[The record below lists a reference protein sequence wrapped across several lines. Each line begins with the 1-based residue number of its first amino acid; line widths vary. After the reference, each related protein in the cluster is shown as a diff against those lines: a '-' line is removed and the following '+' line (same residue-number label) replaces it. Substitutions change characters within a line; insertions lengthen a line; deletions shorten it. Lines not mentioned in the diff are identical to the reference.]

1 MEQVEYYNTGWKHSK
16 KSHYFTHAHTHL
28 DVFKGF
34 IIQGLWRIFVQQ
46 LHIKNNTIQSEKRKL
61 TSGMV
66 AWQMLGNMFLRVG
79 VHPHPG
85 VYVFAKL
92 SADPIHF

>member
-1 MEQVEYYNTGWKHSK
+1 
-16 KSHYFTHAHTHL
+16 
-28 DVFKGF
+28 VFKGF
-34 IIQGLWRIFVQQ
+34 IIQGLWRIFCSAAA
-46 LHIKNNTIQSEKRKL
+46 HKNNTIQSEKRKL

-66 AWQMLGNMFLRVG
+66 AWQMLGNLFLRVRL
-79 VHPHPG
+79 HPRPG

>member
-1 MEQVEYYNTGWKHSK
+1 M
-16 KSHYFTHAHTHL
+16 HAHTHTLL

-34 IIQGLWRIFVQQ
+34 IIQGLWRIFCSTAA
-46 LHIKNNTIQSEKRKL
+46 HKNNVLQSEKRKL

-66 AWQMLGNMFLRVG
+66 AWLILRNLVLRVG

-85 VYVFAKL
+85 VYVFEKL